1 MPICF
6 ECRRLKLEYDAASI
20 LCGIYPRSAVVVR
33 VEEGQLKR
41 AILLRQKIADAL
53 HFHRREC
60 RIYRVRSTEVHSL
73 H

>member
-1 MPICF
+1 MPICL

-20 LCGIYPRSAVVVR
+20 LCGIYPRSVVVFR

-41 AILLRQKIADAL
+41 SVLVRRKIADAL
-53 HFHRREC
+53 HFDRREC
-60 RIYRVRSTEVHSL
+60 TIYRVRSTEVHSL